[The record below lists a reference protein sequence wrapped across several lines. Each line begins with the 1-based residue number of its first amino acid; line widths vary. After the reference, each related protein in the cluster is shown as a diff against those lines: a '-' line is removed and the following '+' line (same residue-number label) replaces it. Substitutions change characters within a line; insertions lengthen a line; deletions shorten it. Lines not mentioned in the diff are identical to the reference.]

1 MRVLIT
7 GGTGFLGRALA
18 GRLQE
23 AGYEV
28 IVLSRRPEQA
38 RLPPGVQVTRWDGR
52 TATGWADLVDGAFA
66 LINLAGESIGQ
77 RWTATVK
84 QRLRESR
91 LNAGR
96 AVVEAI
102 AAARTKPQVLLQAS
116 AVGYYGPRGDER
128 LTEEDPPGND
138 FLARLA
144 VDWEAS
150 TQPVEALG
158 VRRVILRTGLVLER
172 DGGALARL
180 LPPFRLFAGGPL
192 GNGRQGWS
200 WIHRAD
206 WVEAVRF
213 LMERPDAR
221 GPYNLTAPQPVSN
234 AEFSRTLGRV
244 LGRPSWLP
252 VPALALRLI
261 FGEGADFLLTGQF
274 VLPRR
279 LLEAGFTFQYPDLE
293 SALRAIL
300 GGEKRPGRG
309 L

>member
-18 GRLQE
+18 QRLVE

-28 IVLSRRPEQA
+28 FVLSRRPERA
-38 RLPPGVQVTRWDGR
+38 PLPPGVRATRWDGR
-52 TATGWADLVDGAFA
+52 SSTGWGSLADGAIA

-77 RWTATVK
+77 RWTEAAK
-84 QRLRESR
+84 RRIRESR

-96 AVVEAI
+96 AVVEAV
-102 AAARTKPQVLLQAS
+102 AAARAKPQVLLQAS
-116 AVGYYGPRGDER
+116 AVGYYGPRGEER
-128 LTEEDPPGND
+128 LAEEDPPGSD

-150 TQPVEALG
+150 TQPVEAMG

-180 LPPFRLFAGGPL
+180 LLPFRLFVGGPL
-192 GNGRQGWS
+192 GDGRQGWS

-213 LMERPDAR
+213 LMERPDAQ

-244 LGRPSWLP
+244 LGRPAWLP
-252 VPALALRLI
+252 VPAFALRLV

-279 LLEAGFTFQYPDLE
+279 LLEAGFTFRYPDLE

-300 GGEKRPGRG
+300 GRPH
-309 L
+309 

>member
-7 GGTGFLGRALA
+7 GGTGFLGQALA

-28 IVLSRRPEQA
+28 IVLSRQPERA
-38 RLPPGVQVTRWDGR
+38 RLPPGMQAVRWDGR
-52 TATGWADLVDGAFA
+52 ASTGWAHLADGAFA

-77 RWTATVK
+77 RWTEAIK
-84 QRLRESR
+84 RRIRESR
-91 LNAGR
+91 LNAGH
-96 AVVEAI
+96 AVVAAV

-128 LTEEDPPGND
+128 LTEDDPPGND

-150 TQPVEALG
+150 TQPVEAMG
-158 VRRVILRTGLVLER
+158 VRRIILRTGLVLEQE
-172 DGGALARL
+172 GGALARL
-180 LPPFRLFAGGPL
+180 LLPFRLFVGGPL
-192 GNGRQGWS
+192 GSGRQGWS

-206 WVEAVRF
+206 WVEAVKF

-234 AEFSRTLGRV
+234 AEFSRVLGRV

-252 VPALALRLI
+252 VPALALRLM

-274 VLPRR
+274 VLPKR
-279 LLEAGFTFQYPDLE
+279 LLEAGFAFRYPDLE
-293 SALRAIL
+293 SALRGIL
-300 GGEKRPGRG
+300 ARG
-309 L
+309 N

>member
-28 IVLSRRPEQA
+28 VVLSRQPERA
-38 RLPPGVQVTRWDGR
+38 RLPPGVRAVRWDGR
-52 TATGWADLVDGAFA
+52 TAAGWGELADGAFA

-77 RWTATVK
+77 RWTEATK
-84 QRLRESR
+84 RRLRESR

-96 AVVEAI
+96 AVVEAV
-102 AAARTKPQVLLQAS
+102 AAASTRPQVLLQAS
-116 AVGYYGPRGDER
+116 AVGYYGPRGDEL
-128 LTEEDPPGND
+128 LTETDPPGSD
-138 FLARLA
+138 FLAQLA

-150 TQPVEALG
+150 TQPVEAMG

-180 LPPFRLFAGGPL
+180 LLPFRLFVGGPL
-192 GNGRQGWS
+192 GDGRQGWS

-213 LMERPDAR
+213 LMERADAR

-234 AEFSRTLGRV
+234 AEFARTLGRV

-252 VPALALRLI
+252 VPAFALRLV

-274 VLPRR
+274 VQPRR
-279 LLEAGFTFQYPDLE
+279 LLEAGFRFRYPDLE

-300 GGEKRPGRG
+300 GRDRPAT
-309 L
+309 

>member
-1 MRVLIT
+1 MRVLMT
-7 GGTGFLGRALA
+7 GGTGFLGQALA
-18 GRLQE
+18 RRLQE

-38 RLPPGVQVTRWDGR
+38 KLPPGVQVARWDGR
-52 TATGWADLVDGAFA
+52 TASGWAPLADGAFA

-77 RWTATVK
+77 RWTEATK
-84 QRLRESR
+84 RRIRESR
-91 LNAGR
+91 LNAGH
-96 AVVEAI
+96 AVVEAV

-116 AVGYYGPRGDER
+116 AVGYYGPRENER

-144 VDWEAS
+144 VEWEAS
-150 TQPVEALG
+150 TQPVEAMG

-180 LPPFRLFAGGPL
+180 LLPFRLFVGGPL

-206 WVEAVRF
+206 WVEAVKF

-234 AEFSRTLGRV
+234 AEFSRVLGQV

-252 VPALALRLI
+252 VPGLALRLA

-279 LLEAGFTFQYPDLE
+279 LLEAGFVFRYPDLE

-300 GGEKRPGRG
+300 AQGRSG
-309 L
+309 

>member
-1 MRVLIT
+1 MRVLIL
-7 GGTGFLGRALA
+7 GGTGFLGRALT

-28 IVLSRRPEQA
+28 IVLSRRPELA
-38 RLPPGVQVTRWDGR
+38 RLPPGVQATRWDGR
-52 TATGWADLVDGAFA
+52 TPTGWAHLMDGAFA
-66 LINLAGESIGQ
+66 VINLAGESIGQ
-77 RWTATVK
+77 RWTAATK
-84 QRLRESR
+84 QRIRESR

-150 TQPVEALG
+150 TQPVEAMG

-180 LPPFRLFAGGPL
+180 LLPFRLFVGGPL

-206 WVEAVRF
+206 WVEAVKF

-234 AEFSRTLGRV
+234 AEFSRILGRV
-244 LGRPSWLP
+244 LGRPAWLP
-252 VPALALRLI
+252 VPALALRLV

-279 LLEAGFTFQYPDLE
+279 LLEAGFPFRYPDLE

-300 GGEKRPGRG
+300 GRER
-309 L
+309 

>member
-7 GGTGFLGRALA
+7 GGTGFLGRALTK
-18 GRLQE
+18 RLRE

-28 IVLSRRPEQA
+28 IVLSRRPERA
-38 RLPPGVQVTRWDGR
+38 RLPPGVQAVRWDGR
-52 TATGWADLVDGAFA
+52 TATGWAALADGAFA

-77 RWTATVK
+77 RWTAAAR
-84 QRLRESR
+84 QRIRESR

-96 AVVEAI
+96 AVVEAV
-102 AAARTKPQVLLQAS
+102 AAASMKPQVLLQAS
-116 AVGYYGPRGDER
+116 AVGYYGPHGDER

-150 TQPVEALG
+150 TQPVEAMG

-180 LPPFRLFAGGPL
+180 LLPFRLFVGGPL
-192 GNGRQGWS
+192 GDGRQGWS

-206 WVEAVRF
+206 WVEAVKF
-213 LMERPDAR
+213 LMECPDAR

-234 AEFSRTLGRV
+234 AEFSRVLGRV

-252 VPALALRLI
+252 VPAFALRLA
-261 FGEGADFLLTGQF
+261 FGEGASFLLTGQF

-279 LLEAGFTFQYPDLE
+279 LLEAGFVFRYPDLE

-300 GGEKRPGRG
+300 KQA
-309 L
+309 

>member
-18 GRLQE
+18 ARLQE

-38 RLPPGVQVTRWDGR
+38 RLPPGVQATRWDGR
-52 TATGWADLVDGAFA
+52 TATGWAHLADGAFA

-77 RWTATVK
+77 RWTAATK
-84 QRLRESR
+84 QRIRESR

-150 TQPVEALG
+150 TQPVEAMG

-180 LPPFRLFAGGPL
+180 LLPFRLFVGGPL

-206 WVEAVRF
+206 WVEAVKF

-234 AEFSRTLGRV
+234 AEFSRILGRV

-252 VPALALRLI
+252 VPAIALRLV

-274 VLPRR
+274 VLPQR
-279 LLEAGFTFQYPDLE
+279 LLKAGFTFRYPDLE

-300 GGEKRPGRG
+300 G
-309 L
+309 

>member
-18 GRLQE
+18 GHLQE

-28 IVLSRRPEQA
+28 IVLSRRPERA
-38 RLPPGVQVTRWDGR
+38 RLPPGVQATRWDGR
-52 TATGWADLVDGAFA
+52 TATGWAHLVEGAFA

-77 RWTATVK
+77 RWTAATK

-150 TQPVEALG
+150 TQPVEAMG
-158 VRRVILRTGLVLER
+158 VRRVILRTGLALER

-180 LPPFRLFAGGPL
+180 LLPFRLFVGGPL

-206 WVEAVRF
+206 WVEAVKF
-213 LMERPDAR
+213 LMERPEAR

-234 AEFSRTLGRV
+234 AEFSRILGRV

-252 VPALALRLI
+252 VPAIALRLV

-279 LLEAGFTFQYPDLE
+279 LLEAGFAFRYPDLE

-300 GGEKRPGRG
+300 G
-309 L
+309 

>member
-18 GRLQE
+18 RRLAE

-28 IVLSRRPEQA
+28 FVLSRRPERA
-38 RLPPGVQVTRWDGR
+38 TLPPGVQAARWDGR
-52 TATGWADLVDGAFA
+52 SATGWGPLADGAFA

-77 RWTATVK
+77 RWTEAAK
-84 QRLRESR
+84 RRIRESR

-96 AVVEAI
+96 AVVEAV
-102 AAARTKPQVLLQAS
+102 AAARAKPQVLLQAS
-116 AVGYYGPRGDER
+116 AVGYYGPRGEER
-128 LTEEDPPGND
+128 LTEEDPPGSD

-150 TQPVEALG
+150 TQPVEAMG

-180 LPPFRLFAGGPL
+180 LLPFRLFVGGPL
-192 GNGRQGWS
+192 GDGRQGWS

-244 LGRPSWLP
+244 LGRPAWLP
-252 VPALALRLI
+252 VPAFALRLV

-279 LLEAGFTFQYPDLE
+279 LLEAGFTFRYPDLE

-300 GGEKRPGRG
+300 GRPR
-309 L
+309 

>member
-7 GGTGFLGRALA
+7 GGTGFLGRALTK
-18 GRLQE
+18 RLRE

-28 IVLSRRPEQA
+28 IVLSRRPERA
-38 RLPPGVQVTRWDGR
+38 RLPPGVQAVRWDGR
-52 TATGWADLVDGAFA
+52 TATGWAALADGAFA

-77 RWTATVK
+77 RWTAAAR
-84 QRLRESR
+84 QRIRESR

-96 AVVEAI
+96 AVVEAV
-102 AAARTKPQVLLQAS
+102 AAASMKPQVLLQAS
-116 AVGYYGPRGDER
+116 AVGYYGPHGDER

-150 TQPVEALG
+150 TQPVEAMG

-180 LPPFRLFAGGPL
+180 LLPFRLFVGGPL
-192 GNGRQGWS
+192 GDGRQGWS

-206 WVEAVRF
+206 WVEAVKF
-213 LMERPDAR
+213 LMECPDAR

-234 AEFSRTLGRV
+234 AEFSRVLGRV

-252 VPALALRLI
+252 VPAFALRLA
-261 FGEGADFLLTGQF
+261 FGEGAAFLLTGQF

-279 LLEAGFTFQYPDLE
+279 LLEAGFVFRYPDLE

-300 GGEKRPGRG
+300 KQA
-309 L
+309 

>member
-7 GGTGFLGRALA
+7 GGTGFLGQALSQ
-18 GRLQE
+18 RLAE

-28 IVLSRRPEQA
+28 IVLSRRPERA
-38 RLPPGVQVTRWDGR
+38 TLPPGVRAVRWDGR
-52 TATGWADLVDGAFA
+52 SAAGWGDLVDGAFA

-77 RWTATVK
+77 RWTEATK
-84 QRLRESR
+84 RRIRESR

-102 AAARTKPQVLLQAS
+102 AAARAKPQVLLQAS
-116 AVGYYGPRGDER
+116 AVGYYGPRGEER
-128 LTEEDPPGND
+128 LTEEDPPGDD
-138 FLARLA
+138 FLGRLA
-144 VDWEAS
+144 VEWEAS
-150 TQPVEALG
+150 TQPVEAMG
-158 VRRVILRTGLVLER
+158 IRRVLLRTGLVLDR

-180 LPPFRLFAGGPL
+180 LPLFQLFLGGPI
-192 GNGRQGWS
+192 GSGRQGWS

-206 WVEAVRF
+206 WVEAVKF
-213 LMERPDAR
+213 LMERPEAH

-244 LGRPSWLP
+244 LGRPAWLP
-252 VPALALRLI
+252 APAFALRLV

-279 LLEAGFTFQYPDLE
+279 LLEAGFVFRYPDLE

-300 GGEKRPGRG
+300 GRSR
-309 L
+309 

>member
-38 RLPPGVQVTRWDGR
+38 RLPPGVQVARWEGR
-52 TATGWADLVDGAFA
+52 TATGWAHLADGAFA
-66 LINLAGESIGQ
+66 LVNLAGESIGQ
-77 RWTATVK
+77 RWTEATK
-84 QRLRESR
+84 RRIRESR
-91 LNAGR
+91 LNAGHAIVA
-96 AVVEAI
+96 AV

-128 LTEEDPPGND
+128 LTEDDPPGND

-150 TQPVEALG
+150 TQPVEAMG
-158 VRRVILRTGLVLER
+158 VRRVILRTGVVLER

-180 LPPFRLFAGGPL
+180 LLPFRLFVGGPL
-192 GNGRQGWS
+192 GSGRQGWS

-206 WVEAVRF
+206 WVEAVKF

-234 AEFSRTLGRV
+234 AEFSRVLGRV

-252 VPALALRLI
+252 VPAPALRLI

-279 LLEAGFTFQYPDLE
+279 LLEAGFVFRYPDLE

-300 GGEKRPGRG
+300 ARDR
-309 L
+309 